1 MSSAIQTPA
10 VAAEPADA
18 ATRRIEL
25 ILRQIDSLPTLPAV
39 ATRLLALTTADDSH
53 AREVIR
59 LVSADPA
66 LTARI
71 LSLCR
76 HADMGVRRDTLNID
90 RAVVLLGFNA
100 VRNAVLSI
108 QVFQMF
114 PPTPAPASG
123 ASGAGSGTGGAAEA
137 EEGHEPVVFDRCGF
151 WRHCLAVGIAAELIA
166 QRHPEHRDLVP
177 AEAFV
182 CGLLHDLGKL
192 ALDHVLPKAYQRVVE
207 LVEINQGA
215 IAEYERRILGVD
227 HHTAGKRLAEQWQL
241 SHQIQDC
248 IWLHGS
254 TYDMLPELRH
264 KRMVG
269 LVSLADLFVRKQHIG
284 FSGNYSFKRGV
295 DELARCI
302 DLDPQRVHGIAQP
315 LREQVEQRS
324 RALGLEDQPSAALFM
339 ESIQHANRMLGRLNT
354 ALEVRCRHEARQ
366 AKVLDAVTHF
376 HQMLSPGRSAM
387 DVMSLVAQSA
397 GGLFGEGYYAL
408 LYQGGSGQPWL
419 VVQYDVEGRATHQQW
434 VDAPPHFPDL
444 AGLDASQPLS
454 LNMMGILPWV
464 ADYLVEAPD
473 LREIRVLPLTC
484 GWGVAGLL
492 LHDRAHLPQWREL
505 QALSTTWGTAIA
517 AANQH
522 DGARRLGEQLAEAN
536 RALAETQDRLL
547 QRESMAR
554 LGEMAAG
561 AAHEMNNPLTIISGR
576 AQLLV
581 RGLEPGSEKFRAA
594 EHIVEQSHRLSDL
607 ISALRSFADPPKA
620 HRREVDLGAALDVM
634 IRDLRQTLPRQQALT
649 PVYLKMISEAGS
661 VQLDGEKVCQAVR
674 ELLLN
679 ALQANPRTGVTV
691 NVKRIDSESEL
702 LIQVIDDGCGMEQS
716 VLEHAMD
723 PFFSSKPAGRQVGM
737 GLTRASQLVAA
748 HGGRID
754 LRSIN
759 GQGTRASI
767 TIPLDRES

>member
-1 MSSAIQTPA
+1 MQTATGPQ
-10 VAAEPADA
+10 EPADA

-39 ATRLLALTTADDSH
+39 ATRLLSLTTADDTH
-53 AREVIR
+53 AREVVQLI
-59 LVSADPA
+59 SADPA

-71 LSLCR
+71 LALCR
-76 HADMGVRRDTLNID
+76 GADLGIRRETLSVE
-90 RAVVLLGFNA
+90 RAVMLLGFNA

-108 QVFQMF
+108 QVFEMF
-114 PPTPAPASG
+114 G
-123 ASGAGSGTGGAAEA
+123 GTEGGGHAGAAGDDGA
-137 EEGHEPVVFDRCGF
+137 AAGPHGEGTVTFDRAGF

-166 QRHPEHRDLVP
+166 QRHPEHRDLAP

-192 ALDHVLPKAYQRVVE
+192 ALDHVLPKAYQRVIE

-241 SHQIQDC
+241 SHQVQDC

-254 TYDMLPELRH
+254 PWDTLPDLRH

-269 LVSLADLFVRKQHIG
+269 LVSLADLFVRRQHIG
-284 FSGNYSFKRGV
+284 FSGNYSFKRSV
-295 DELARCI
+295 DELSRCI
-302 DLDPQRVHGIAQP
+302 GLEPERVHAIAVP
-315 LREQVEQRS
+315 LREEVEKRS

-339 ESIQHANRMLGRLNT
+339 QSIQHANRMLGRLNG
-354 ALEVRCRHEARQ
+354 ALEVRCRNESRQ
-366 AKVLDAVTHF
+366 AKVLDAITVF
-376 HQMLSPGRSAM
+376 HQMQTPGRSVM
-387 DVMSLVAQSA
+387 DVMSMVARSA
-397 GGLFGEGYYAL
+397 GGLLGEGYYAM

-419 VVQYDVEGRATHQQW
+419 VVQYDNEGQATHQQW
-434 VDAPPHFPDL
+434 ADPPPHFPDL
-444 AGLDASQPLS
+444 NTLDASQPLS

-464 ADYLVEAPD
+464 ADYLVESPD
-473 LREIRVLPLTC
+473 LRQIRVLPLSC
-484 GWGVAGLL
+484 GWGMAGLL
-492 LHDRAHLPQWREL
+492 LHDRSNLPQWREL
-505 QALSTTWGTAIA
+505 HALASTWGAAIA

-561 AAHEMNNPLTIISGR
+561 AAHEMNNPLTTISGR

-581 RGLEPGSEKFRAA
+581 HGLEPGSTQHKAA
-594 EHIVEQSHRLSDL
+594 EAIVEQSHRMSDL
-607 ISALRSFADPPKA
+607 ISALRSFAEPPKA
-620 HRREVDLGAALDVM
+620 ERRLTDLGAALDET
-634 IRDLRQTLPRQQALT
+634 IRQLRQGLPRSQAQT
-649 PVYLKMISEAGS
+649 PVYLKMIDEARS
-661 VQLDGEKVCQAVR
+661 IYIDAEKICQAVS

-691 NVKRIDSESEL
+691 SVKRIDSESEL
-702 LIQVIDDGCGMEQS
+702 LIQVIDDGCGMAPQ

-723 PFFSSKPAGRQVGM
+723 PFYSSKPAGRQVGM
-737 GLTRASQLVAA
+737 GLTRANQLVTA

-754 LRSIN
+754 LRSID

-767 TIPLDRES
+767 TIPLDRHE